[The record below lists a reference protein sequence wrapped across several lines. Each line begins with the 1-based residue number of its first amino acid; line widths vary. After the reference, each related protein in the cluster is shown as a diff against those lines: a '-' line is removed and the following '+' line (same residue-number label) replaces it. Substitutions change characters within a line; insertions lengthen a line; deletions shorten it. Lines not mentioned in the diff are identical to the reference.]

1 MDNPLLE
8 EPLKPEHIKPRLL
21 GHWGTAPGI
30 TREEGATTTPF
41 DMHIRNRTSRYH
53 LVIQAARRMAA
64 CHPHFSM
71 QAEALIV
78 EYERKLADHR
88 TFILREGLDPPE
100 INDWRRR
107 D

>member
-1 MDNPLLE
+1 
-8 EPLKPEHIKPRLL
+8 
-21 GHWGTAPGI
+21 
-30 TREEGATTTPF
+30 
-41 DMHIRNRTSRYH
+41 MHIRNRTSRYH
-53 LVIQAARRMAA
+53 LVIQAARKMAA

-71 QAEALIV
+71 QAETLIV

-88 TFILREGLDPPE
+88 TFILRERLDPPE